1 MKKKKSDFNAFLYEN
16 EKGKIIPLDD
26 IAIDIMKS
34 MLDDATVL
42 DSALSTKL
50 NLSDANIQHRRK
62 TLEDQFLTRKYLLDV
77 SKLGWRIGDI
87 QVDVG
92 EGKSEELAEQIFR
105 MFANILDVSLRVNS
119 TASVSARI
127 FYRDNEELASIID
140 KIKRLPFV
148 KDVAFSEIIK
158 MVRARSIGTM
168 KDVFANR
175 RRH

>member
-1 MKKKKSDFNAFLYEN
+1 LKKKKSDFNAFLYEN